1 MPQASLKLRHLPFV
15 AGAGNERGHTMEL
28 AGKRAVIVG
37 GSRGLGLGLVEAL
50 VGRGAQVT
58 AVARG
63 AEALASANAR
73 LPIKTVAADASDAD
87 TARRVVGDVQPD
99 LLVISAGSPPPMG
112 RIDQISWD
120 DYSANWNADTKI
132 GLHWVQA
139 ALTLPMA
146 PGGLVVLVSSGAAV
160 NGSPLSGGYAG
171 AKRGL
176 WFIADYA
183 EALADQLRL
192 GLRFRIL
199 VPRQIVAGTGTGD
212 AGLTGYAA
220 ASGTSYAEQAAK
232 WPAMS
237 PFDYGMMVTQAI
249 AASGLA
255 EAKQFGIRGDTGVTA
270 IS

>member
-1 MPQASLKLRHLPFV
+1 MPQTSLKMKHLPFV
-15 AGAGNERGHTMEL
+15 AGAGNERGRTMEL

-50 VGRGAQVT
+50 VGMGTQVT

-63 AEALASANAR
+63 ADALAAAKAR
-73 LPIKTVAADASDAD
+73 LSIDTEAADAADAD
-87 TARRVVGDVQPD
+87 TARRVVAEARPD

-112 RIDQISWD
+112 RIDQISWQ
-120 DYSANWNADTKI
+120 DYSANWNADTRI
-132 GLHWVQA
+132 GLHWTQA

-183 EALADQLRL
+183 EALADQLGL

-199 VPRQIVAGTGTGD
+199 VPRQMVAGTGTGD

-220 ASGTSYAEQAAK
+220 ARGVTFAQQAAK
-232 WPAMS
+232 WPTMS
-237 PFDYGMMVTQAI
+237 PLDYGMMVVQAI
-249 AASGLA
+249 AATGLA
-255 EAKQFGIRGDTGVTA
+255 EAKQFGVRGDTGVTA
-270 IS
+270 II